1 MTLVEKI
8 RTSFTTQLTLMV
20 AAFVLVIS
28 GVVVFLLFRFSQ
40 EVIRDEAFDTTL
52 QVLENTALR
61 IDNTLRLGEMSARQE
76 HRQQRVSRGRIERL
90 AEENGYEAAIRQSL
104 PNARLFVSR
113 NDSSQIST
121 YIAGNERG
129 YRQVIQDGHETCVF
143 SQPIGDRPF
152 VLTVMCPADDIYGSY
167 KGVVWSLVCP
177 AAVAVLLLF
186 CLLYFIVAR
195 HLMPL
200 HLLADAAQRIA
211 GGQLETPI
219 PEAHHR
225 HEVGR
230 LQNSLKR
237 MQSSLAAYMDEMHQK
252 QDTLSRQNTELQTAY
267 AEAQAYETLKANVLH
282 SLTDRMAAPI
292 GQLCRSTET
301 VCCDYDSLT
310 ESQMTALQGDITQA
324 TESITNLLDQLMAEP
339 KARQS

>member
-40 EVIRDEAFDTTL
+40 EVIRDEAF
-52 QVLENTALR
+52 
-61 IDNTLRLGEMSARQE
+61 
-76 HRQQRVSRGRIERL
+76 
-90 AEENGYEAAIRQSL
+90 
-104 PNARLFVSR
+104 
-113 NDSSQIST
+113 
-121 YIAGNERG
+121 
-129 YRQVIQDGHETCVF
+129 
-143 SQPIGDRPF
+143 
-152 VLTVMCPADDIYGSY
+152 
-167 KGVVWSLVCP
+167 
-177 AAVAVLLLF
+177 
-186 CLLYFIVAR
+186 
-195 HLMPL
+195 
-200 HLLADAAQRIA
+200 
-211 GGQLETPI
+211 
-219 PEAHHR
+219 
-225 HEVGR
+225 
-230 LQNSLKR
+230 
-237 MQSSLAAYMDEMHQK
+237 
-252 QDTLSRQNTELQTAY
+252 
-267 AEAQAYETLKANVLH
+267 ETLKANVLH